1 MTQTIRLFMLLGA
14 ASFGSASL
22 IHSGQLITGYG
33 SLQANIA
40 EGVIAFVLVASLTL
54 SFASWEWIRW
64 VGLAAQGFA
73 RLCALVGLVTIGIF
87 SIPVVIALNLLT
99 RLVCTISELGPRIG
113 HG

>member
-22 IHSGQLITGYG
+22 IHSGKFITGYEY
-33 SLQANIA
+33 LQANIA
-40 EGVIAFVLVASLTL
+40 EGVIAFVLIAGLTL
-54 SFASWEWIRW
+54 SFFHGEWIRW

-73 RLCALVGLVTIGIF
+73 RLGALIGLVTIGIF

-99 RLVCTISELGPRIG
+99 KLVCTIADLRPRIR